1 MFTFNEKCSYTITW
15 NCLIPLGFTGA
26 DRNLR
31 KKNWFANDNINNIK
45 WRNGRYEKMLIKG
58 VRKTIKKEK
67 KEQKIAFLGVLLS
80 ALGASL
86 SGNVLVGKCFI
97 WAVDGASSPKGQG
110 TIGAGKRAAVISRIQ
125 RQDFKKLLG

>member
-1 MFTFNEKCSYTITW
+1 MFTFNEKCSYIITW

-67 KEQKIAFLGVLLS
+67 KE
-80 ALGASL
+80 
-86 SGNVLVGKCFI
+86 
-97 WAVDGASSPKGQG
+97 
-110 TIGAGKRAAVISRIQ
+110 
-125 RQDFKKLLG
+125 